1 MHNYKIYISWDMS
14 ILGHL
19 QKGCRVS
26 LENFF
31 GYLTSELKFIN
42 DEVLLGHSYNYVAH
56 FNV

>member
-1 MHNYKIYISWDMS
+1 MS

-31 GYLTSELKFIN
+31 GYLTSELEFIN
-42 DEVLLGHSYNYVAH
+42 DEVLLGHSYNYVTQ